1 MDNYSLIKDDMP
13 SRIELFEQQEAL
25 NNIAAETNTQLE
37 NLMLSQSLLQEQIN
51 NLLIEEQ
58 SRVYENSPLY
68 IYAQLKNHLDT
79 IRLTPFDSSSGFT
92 YPLYDHLSNKTLNIA
107 YCCEY
112 EYERC
117 YTNGILTHFQQF
129 ANETTGDGTL
139 PVPDIT
145 TINIR

>member
-1 MDNYSLIKDDMP
+1 MP

-25 NNIAAETNTQLE
+25 NNITAEANTQLA
-37 NLMLSQSLLQEQIN
+37 NLMLSQSLLQAQIN
-51 NLLIEEQ
+51 SLLIEEQ
-58 SRVYENSPLY
+58 ARAYENSPQY
-68 IYAQLKNHLDT
+68 VFAQLKKHPDT
-79 IRLTPFDSSSGFT
+79 TRLTPYDNSSGFS

>member
-1 MDNYSLIKDDMP
+1 MP

-25 NNIAAETNTQLE
+25 NNIAAETNMQLE

-51 NLLIEEQ
+51 TLMLEEQ
-58 SRVYENSPLY
+58 VHAYENSPQY
-68 IYAQLKNHLDT
+68 VYAQLKKHPDT
-79 IRLTPFDSSSGFT
+79 TRLTPFDSSSGFS

-129 ANETTGDGTL
+129 GIETTGDGNL
-139 PVPDIT
+139 AIPSIS